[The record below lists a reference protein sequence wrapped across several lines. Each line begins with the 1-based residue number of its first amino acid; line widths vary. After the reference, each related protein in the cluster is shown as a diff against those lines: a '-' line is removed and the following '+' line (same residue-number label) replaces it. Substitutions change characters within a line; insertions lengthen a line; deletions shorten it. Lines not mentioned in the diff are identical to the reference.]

1 MIKKLLPAT
10 LKIKIHLLN
19 RFLKD
24 VLKGDYFSFARK
36 KSKQTHFTQSITIKQ
51 NLKPNDAKKH
61 NLLLAINAIDKIE
74 IQPKE
79 IFSFWKVVGNP
90 TIKNGF
96 VKSRSIVN
104 GKVEASVGGGLCQ
117 LSGLIYYLSLFAN
130 LEILERYNHSI
141 DIYTD
146 ETRFTPLG
154 SDATVTYG
162 YKDLRIRNTVKTP
175 VKFTFLINENFI
187 TAKLNYTNTLE
198 KNTVDFKEENIAQ
211 QRVKVTTLINQKAV
225 NTSIYKTLD

>member
-1 MIKKLLPAT
+1 MIKKLLPTT
-10 LKIKIHLLN
+10 LKIKIHLFI
-19 RFLKD
+19 RFIKD
-24 VLKGDYFSFARK
+24 VSKGYYFLFAK
-36 KSKQTHFTQSITIKQ
+36 NSTKATDFTQNFTLKQ
-51 NLKPNDAKKH
+51 DLKPNDAKKH
-61 NLLLAINAIDKIE
+61 NLLLAINAIEKVE

-79 IFSFWKVVGNP
+79 IFSFWKIVGNP

-117 LSGLIYYLSLFAN
+117 LSGLIYYMSLFAN

-154 SDATVTYG
+154 SDATVAYG
-162 YKDLRIRNTVKTP
+162 YKDLRIRNTTNAP
-175 VKFTFLINENFI
+175 LKFTFSIDEDTI
-187 TAKLNYTNTLE
+187 TVKLNYRVILK
-198 KNTVDFKEENIAQ
+198 KNSVEFKKEDIDQ
-211 QRVKVTTLINQKAV
+211 QRIKITTLINQRPLD
-225 NTSIYKTLD
+225 TSIYKTLN